1 MRTKNKITREQ
12 HRVKKA
18 QKQESKVLYFAQD
31 PQVSSRILAV
41 LHVGATKSAVPL
53 YEKKQGTKDIFVYNK
68 KTKKKEK
75 KTITTSIHVFNG
87 QAIKEIERFKVI
99 CGSNGKM
106 GTWYNTIS
114 GVRDA
119 RAGVEVSEA
128 QKFCRTRV
136 VSWIDEI
143 IEAEFASGKDPPKD
157 PPEERKSKIKKLIR
171 AVREN
176 IRYSINSK
184 CPIDLAF
191 TWRNTKQGH
200 ECWRKID
207 DLVINELS
215 K

>member
-53 YEKKQGTKDIFVYNK
+53 YEKKQGT
-68 KTKKKEK
+68 KEK

-136 VSWIDEI
+136 GRKLTNEEFLKLYPQQCNAFKEI
-143 IEAEFASGKDPPKD
+143 FKTEYNNL
-157 PPEERKSKIKKLIR
+157 IKK
-171 AVREN
+171 
-176 IRYSINSK
+176 
-184 CPIDLAF
+184 
-191 TWRNTKQGH
+191 
-200 ECWRKID
+200 
-207 DLVINELS
+207 
-215 K
+215 

>member
-99 CGSNGKM
+99 CGSNGKWEL
-106 GTWYNTIS
+106 GTTLFLVYVMPELVLKFLKLKS
-114 GVRDA
+114 S
-119 RAGVEVSEA
+119 VELE
-128 QKFCRTRV
+128 
-136 VSWIDEI
+136 
-143 IEAEFASGKDPPKD
+143 
-157 PPEERKSKIKKLIR
+157 
-171 AVREN
+171 
-176 IRYSINSK
+176 
-184 CPIDLAF
+184 
-191 TWRNTKQGH
+191 
-200 ECWRKID
+200 
-207 DLVINELS
+207 
-215 K
+215 

>member
-75 KTITTSIHVFNG
+75 KTITT
-87 QAIKEIERFKVI
+87 KEIERFKVI

-114 GVRDA
+114 GVRDS

-136 VSWIDEI
+136 GRKLTNEEFLKLYPQQCNAFKEI
-143 IEAEFASGKDPPKD
+143 FKTEYNNL
-157 PPEERKSKIKKLIR
+157 IKK
-171 AVREN
+171 
-176 IRYSINSK
+176 
-184 CPIDLAF
+184 
-191 TWRNTKQGH
+191 
-200 ECWRKID
+200 
-207 DLVINELS
+207 
-215 K
+215 

>member
-1 MRTKNKITREQ
+1 MRTKSKITREQ

-53 YEKKQGTKDIFVYNK
+53 YEKKQGTKDIFVYNR

-75 KTITTSIHVFNG
+75 KKITTSIHVFNG

-136 VSWIDEI
+136 GRKLTNEEFLKLYPQQCNAFKEI
-143 IEAEFASGKDPPKD
+143 FKTEYNNL
-157 PPEERKSKIKKLIR
+157 IKK
-171 AVREN
+171 
-176 IRYSINSK
+176 
-184 CPIDLAF
+184 
-191 TWRNTKQGH
+191 
-200 ECWRKID
+200 
-207 DLVINELS
+207 
-215 K
+215 

>member
-53 YEKKQGTKDIFVYNK
+53 YEKKQGTKDI
-68 KTKKKEK
+68 
-75 KTITTSIHVFNG
+75 
-87 QAIKEIERFKVI
+87 
-99 CGSNGKM
+99 
-106 GTWYNTIS
+106 
-114 GVRDA
+114 
-119 RAGVEVSEA
+119 
-128 QKFCRTRV
+128 
-136 VSWIDEI
+136 
-143 IEAEFASGKDPPKD
+143 
-157 PPEERKSKIKKLIR
+157 IR
-171 AVREN
+171 IAL
-176 IRYSINSK
+176 NSK
-184 CPIDLAF
+184 NPIDIAI

-200 ECWRKID
+200 EYWRKIN

>member
-1 MRTKNKITREQ
+1 MRTKNKITRERN
-12 HRVKKA
+12 RVEKA
-18 QKQESKVLYFAQD
+18 QKQEIKVLYFAQD

-53 YEKKQGTKDIFVYNK
+53 YEKKQGT
-68 KTKKKEK
+68 KEK

-136 VSWIDEI
+136 GRKLTNEEFLKLYPQQCNAFKEI
-143 IEAEFASGKDPPKD
+143 FKTEYNNL
-157 PPEERKSKIKKLIR
+157 IKK
-171 AVREN
+171 
-176 IRYSINSK
+176 
-184 CPIDLAF
+184 
-191 TWRNTKQGH
+191 
-200 ECWRKID
+200 
-207 DLVINELS
+207 
-215 K
+215 